1 MEDKMKV
8 DGKRAANSSRT
19 EVAPKQPSP
28 SKPERAPK
36 AKTTPKRKSNARP
49 QSKQDRVLAML
60 RRKEGATVAAVM
72 KATGWQNHSVRG
84 FFTGVVRKKLRLN
97 LLSEKSGGK
106 RIYRI
111 VDGKRIKAGQSN
123 RKRAD

>member
-8 DGKRAANSSRT
+8 DRKRSAKPPRADA
-19 EVAPKQPSP
+19 EPKQASV
-28 SKPERAPK
+28 SKPQRTSKTK
-36 AKTTPKRKSNARP
+36 AASQQKSSAQP

-60 RRKEGATVAAVM
+60 RRKDGTTVAAVM

-84 FFTGVVRKKLRLN
+84 FFTGVVRRKLRLN
-97 LLSEKSGGK
+97 LLSEKSDGE
-106 RIYRI
+106 RVYRI
-111 VDGKRIKAGQSN
+111 VDGKRVKAGRSN